1 MIRQLFKTKSNQLIL
16 MHVSKKAGISEQEPR
31 EKDNFVYANT
41 RILSNNLINK
51 CLFNL
56 KKK

>member
-1 MIRQLFKTKSNQLIL
+1 
-16 MHVSKKAGISEQEPR
+16 MHVSKKACISEQEPR
-31 EKDNFVYANT
+31 EKDNFVYANK

-56 KKK
+56 KKKVTEFSTI